1 MEPQSF
7 GEEPMTPKLKSKT
20 GMLVWMGLILITLG
34 SFSPFSWA
42 REVDKPQAELLDI
55 QSNRTPDLLRLQL
68 TVTQP
73 IKIRPFILQKP
84 TRLVLDLSPC
94 RLSLKQPPAI
104 PEDPLLSDF
113 RVSQF
118 NPYTTRIVLIV
129 PRLPSFQVYPSK
141 DSPLIWQVDL
151 AATPGKKTAPE
162 VVLERSSPRPK
173 EVLQLNEFKK
183 EQEGSLKPPAP
194 VPPPRVAF
202 DFYNADLHN
211 VLRLL
216 GEVGQVNILVS
227 DEVKGKITVSLKDM
241 PWDQALDL
249 VLTNNKLVKVQQGKT
264 YRVTTLK
271 DYVIT
276 EGERRREEQNVYKA
290 DQEIQKAE
298 QELLK
303 AEAELRKVQ
312 EGRLPFMTK
321 TFRLNYVSVEAVKK
335 IIDEIWSKD
344 PAKKEKGIA
353 SSIPQ
358 TNTLFVRATR
368 TDLDQIEKLIR
379 SCDLPTA
386 QVMIEARIVEAD
398 ASFTRDFGLRWGG
411 NFAYNNPYAPFAG
424 TIRGGDAGGGNSNYA
439 VNLPLTT
446 GAAFG
451 GLGLAFASANF
462 NLDIRLQAME
472 KQGKGKTISSPKIIT
487 LDNKEAVIKQ
497 GQKIPITTQ
506 TSDKNY
512 TTTYI
517 DAALLLRVTPHIA
530 SNQKK
535 ITLNVVIEN
544 NEPNF
549 AEKDSLGNPAIKT
562 KEARTEMTINNG
574 DTVVIGGIIFK
585 KEETVEDRIP
595 WLGDI
600 PVLGWLFKTQY
611 RNYKD
616 TELIIF
622 LTPKVVIPLSER
634 FDPGT

>member
-1 MEPQSF
+1 
-7 GEEPMTPKLKSKT
+7 MTPKLKWKT
-20 GMLVWMGLILITLG
+20 GILVWMGLILMTLG
-34 SFSPFSWA
+34 SFSPSSWA
-42 REVDKPQAELLDI
+42 KAGDKPQAELLDI

-73 IKIRPFILQKP
+73 IKIRPLILEKP
-84 TRLVLDLSPC
+84 KRLVLDLSPC
-94 RLSLKQPPAI
+94 RLGLKQPPAI
-104 PEDPLLSDF
+104 PDDPLLSDF

-129 PRLPSFQVYPSK
+129 PQLPSFQVYPSK
-141 DSPLIWQVDL
+141 DSPLIWKVDL
-151 AATPGKKTAPE
+151 AAASKKKTAPE
-162 VVLERSSPRPK
+162 VVSGRPSPRPK
-173 EVLQLNEFKK
+173 EVLQLNEFKQ
-183 EQEGSLKPPAP
+183 EQEGSLKPPTP
-194 VPPPRVAF
+194 VPPPRVTF

-216 GEVGQVNILVS
+216 GEVGQVNILTS
-227 DEVKGKITVSLKDM
+227 DEVKGKITVSLKNM

-271 DYVIT
+271 DYVTT
-276 EGERRREEQNVYKA
+276 EGERRREEQNVFKA

-303 AEAELRKVQ
+303 AEAEMRKVQ

-321 TFRLNYVSVEAVKK
+321 TFKLNYVSVDAVKK

-344 PAKKEKGIA
+344 PAKKDKGIA
-353 SSIPQ
+353 ASIPQ
-358 TNTLFVRATR
+358 TNTLFVRSTR
-368 TDLDQIEKLIR
+368 SDLDQIEKLIR

-386 QVMIEARIVEAD
+386 QVVIEARIVEAD
-398 ASFTRDFGLRWGG
+398 ASFTRDLGLRWGG
-411 NFAYNNPYAPFAG
+411 NYSYNNPYAPMAG
-424 TIRGGDAGGGNSNYA
+424 TIRGESGPATTNNA
-439 VNLPLTT
+439 VNLPLSNPL
-446 GAAFG
+446 GAVFG
-451 GLGLAFASANF
+451 GLGVAFSSANF
-462 NLDIRLQAME
+462 NLDVRLQAME
-472 KQGKGKTISSPKIIT
+472 QQGKGKTISSPKIVT

-506 TSDKNY
+506 TTDKNY

-517 DAALLLRVTPHIA
+517 DAALLLRVTPHIS

-535 ITLNVVIEN
+535 ITLAVTIEN

-549 AEKDSLGNPAIKT
+549 AEKDTLGNPAIKT
-562 KEARTEMTINNG
+562 KEAHTEMTVNNG

-585 KEETVEDRIP
+585 KEETSENRVP
-595 WLGDI
+595 WLADI

-616 TELIIF
+616 TELMIF
-622 LTPKVVIPLSER
+622 LTPKVVTPLSER

>member
-1 MEPQSF
+1 
-7 GEEPMTPKLKSKT
+7 MTPKLKWKT
-20 GMLVWMGLILITLG
+20 GNLVWLGLILITLG
-34 SFSPFSWA
+34 SFSPSSWA
-42 REVDKPQAELLDI
+42 KAGEKPQAELLDI

-68 TVTQP
+68 TVSQP
-73 IKIRPFILQKP
+73 IKIRPLILEKP
-84 TRLVLDLSPC
+84 KRLVLDLTPC
-94 RLSLKQPPAI
+94 RLGLKASPAI
-104 PEDPLLSDF
+104 PDDPLLSDF

-129 PRLPSFQVYPSK
+129 PQLPSFQVYPSK

-151 AATPGKKTAPE
+151 AATPKKKTAPE
-162 VVLERSSPRPK
+162 VVLERPSPRPK
-173 EVLQLNEFKK
+173 EILPLNEFKQ
-183 EQEGSLKPPAP
+183 EQERSLKPPAP
-194 VPPPRVAF
+194 VPAPRVTF

-211 VLRLL
+211 VFRLL

-249 VLTNNKLVKVQQGKT
+249 VLTNNKLVKVQKGKT
-264 YRVTTLK
+264 YRITTLK
-271 DYVIT
+271 DYITT
-276 EGERRREEQNVYKA
+276 EGERRREEQNVFKA

-312 EGRLPFMTK
+312 EGRLPFITK

-368 TDLDQIEKLIR
+368 ADLDQIEKLIR

-424 TIRGGDAGGGNSNYA
+424 TIRGGDAGGAAGNSNYA
-439 VNLPLTT
+439 VNLPLTNPA

-472 KQGKGKTISSPKIIT
+472 QQGKGKTISSPKIIT

-497 GQKIPITTQ
+497 GQKVPITTQ

-535 ITLNVVIEN
+535 ITLDVVIEN

-549 AEKDSLGNPAIKT
+549 AEKDTLGNPAIKT
-562 KEARTEMTINNG
+562 KEAKTEMTINNG

-622 LTPKVVIPLSER
+622 LTPKVITPLSER

>member
-1 MEPQSF
+1 
-7 GEEPMTPKLKSKT
+7 MTLKLKWKT
-20 GMLVWMGLILITLG
+20 GILVWMGLTLIFLG
-34 SFSPFSWA
+34 SFSPSSWA
-42 REVDKPQAELLDI
+42 RAGNKPQAELLDI

-73 IKIRPFILQKP
+73 IKIRPFILEKP
-84 TRLVLDLSPC
+84 KRLVLDLSPC

-104 PEDPLLSDF
+104 PDDPLVSDF

-129 PRLPSFQVYPSK
+129 PQLPSFQVYPSK

-151 AATPGKKTAPE
+151 AAASKKKTAPE
-162 VVLERSSPRPK
+162 VVLGRPSPPPK
-173 EVLQLNEFKK
+173 EVLNLKEFKQ
-183 EQEGSLKPPAP
+183 EQEGSLQPPASA
-194 VPPPRVAF
+194 PPPRVTF

-211 VLRLL
+211 VFRLL

-249 VLTNNKLVKVQQGKT
+249 VLSSNKLVKVQQGKT
-264 YRVTTLK
+264 YRITTLK
-271 DYVIT
+271 DYVTT
-276 EGERRREEQNVYKA
+276 EGERRREEQNVFKA

-312 EGRLPFMTK
+312 EGRLPFLTK
-321 TFRLNYVSVEAVKK
+321 TFKLNYVSVEAVKK

-398 ASFTRDFGLRWGG
+398 ASFTRDLGLRWGG
-411 NFAYNNPYAPFAG
+411 GYAYNNPYAPFAG
-424 TIRGGDAGGGNSNYA
+424 TIRGGEAGAPNSNYA
-439 VNLPLTT
+439 VNLPLTNPS
-446 GAAFG
+446 GAVFG
-451 GLGLAFASANF
+451 GLGLAFSSANF

-472 KQGKGKTISSPKIIT
+472 QQGRGKTISSPKIIT

-497 GQKIPITTQ
+497 GQKVPITTQ

-512 TTTYI
+512 TTTYV

-535 ITLNVVIEN
+535 ITLNVIIEN

-562 KEARTEMTINNG
+562 KEAKTEMTINNG

-585 KEETVEDRIP
+585 KEETQENRIP
-595 WLGDI
+595 WLGDLPI
-600 PVLGWLFKTQY
+600 LGWLFKSQY
-611 RNYKD
+611 RNIKD

-622 LTPKVVIPLSER
+622 LTPKVITPLSER
-634 FDPGT
+634 FDPGA